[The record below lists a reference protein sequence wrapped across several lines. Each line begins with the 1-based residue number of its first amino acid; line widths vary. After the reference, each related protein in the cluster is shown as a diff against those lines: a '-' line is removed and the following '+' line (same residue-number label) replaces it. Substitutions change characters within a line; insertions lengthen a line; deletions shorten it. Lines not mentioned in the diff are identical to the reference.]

1 MNRYLTGTTDQ
12 DIMNYMFGTG
22 ESKSKTQFLNYKSS
36 SDQAHYMVGFLSS
49 ALKSAHQDLKIL
61 RGET

>member
-22 ESKSKTQFLNYKSS
+22 ESKSKTQFLNYETN
-36 SDQAHYMVGFLSS
+36 DERAHYMVGFLSS
-49 ALKSAHQDLKIL
+49 ALKNAHLDLKIL
-61 RGET
+61 RGEM

>member
-22 ESKSKTQFLNYKSS
+22 ESKSKTQFLNYKTN
-36 SDQAHYMVGFLSS
+36 DERAHYMVGFLSS
-49 ALKSAHQDLKIL
+49 ALKNAHLDLKIL
-61 RGET
+61 RGEM

>member
-22 ESKSKTQFLNYKSS
+22 ESKSKDQFLNYKTNAER
-36 SDQAHYMVGFLSS
+36 AHYMVGFLSS
-49 ALKSAHQDLKIL
+49 ALKNAHQDLKIL

>member
-12 DIMNYMFGTG
+12 DIMNYMFGEG
-22 ESKSKTQFLNYKSS
+22 ESKSKTQFLNYKTN
-36 SDQAHYMVGFLSS
+36 SDRAHYMVGFLSS
-49 ALKSAHQDLKIL
+49 ALKNAHRDLKIL

>member
-12 DIMNYMFGTG
+12 DIMNYMFGEG
-22 ESKSKTQFLNYKSS
+22 ESKSKTQFLNYKTNT
-36 SDQAHYMVGFLSS
+36 DRAFYMVGFLSS
-49 ALKSAHQDLKIL
+49 ALKNAHRDLKIL